1 MSLFFKNKTAK
12 NDFNED
18 NLPSNRKE
26 VFFDCLKLRLF
37 DFFKIGL
44 LLFLFALPLLMAG
57 LFKDTLLFSM
67 LESINGGKI
76 SEEDFNGAYTMLM
89 LGYYLIE
96 IICLIIFSLGLA
108 GSLRVIRQI
117 AWGEAVFFIQ
127 DFFEGIKLNIKH
139 FIIYFLFIGTFNFL
153 NHLVMIF
160 DIQYEIIKAIP
171 FDISVFVFFPPL
183 LYSLAETLMYT
194 NGVTGEYK
202 NGFILYIKT
211 FPTTILATVVVLL
224 PLLFELIPRF
234 IIKYIVISIF
244 IIALFPIVLL
254 GEFLYFN
261 SRLDK
266 YINKETYPEIYDKGI
281 HRKNK

>member
-1 MSLFFKNKTAK
+1 MSIFFRNKIAK
-12 NDFNED
+12 NDFKED

-26 VFFDCLKLRLF
+26 VFIDCLKLRLF

-44 LLFLFALPLLMAG
+44 LIFLFALPLLIAG
-57 LFKDTLLFSM
+57 LVKDTLLFNLLDS
-67 LESINGGKI
+67 LNGGQI
-76 SEEDFNGAYTMLM
+76 SEEDFNDAYTLLL
-89 LGYYLIE
+89 LGYYLVE
-96 IICLIIFSLGLA
+96 IVCLIIFSLGLA

-139 FIIYFLFIGTFNFL
+139 FIIYFLFIGTFIFL

-171 FDISVFVFFPPL
+171 FGISVFVLFPPL

-194 NGVTGEYK
+194 NGVIAEYK
-202 NGFILYIKT
+202 NGFALYIKT
-211 FPTTILATVVVLL
+211 FPGTILATSIILL
-224 PLLFELIPRF
+224 PLLFELISLF
-234 IIKYIVISIF
+234 IVKYIVISVF
-244 IIALFPIVLL
+244 IILFFPIILL
-254 GEFLYFN
+254 GEFLFFN

-266 YINKETYPEIYDKGI
+266 YVNKESYPEIYDKGI
-281 HRKNK
+281 HRKNR